1 MPDLVGT
8 WRLTAV
14 SFVGQETGE
23 RLDLFGPEPFGYAI
37 FAPTGRMVVL
47 ITSTGRTPAASGSE
61 MAALFRSMV
70 TYTGR
75 WSLDGER
82 LVTRVNGAWDPS
94 WVGTEQVRDCTF
106 APDGRT
112 LSVRTAPM
120 AHSALPGQRA
130 IGYLGWKREG

>member
-1 MPDLVGT
+1 MLDLVGA
-8 WRLTAV
+8 WRLTAA
-14 SFVGQETGE
+14 SFVGQETGD
-23 RLDLFGPEPFGYAI
+23 RLDLLGPEPFGSAI

-47 ITSTGRTPAASGSE
+47 ITSAGRTAASGPE

-82 LVTRVNGAWDPS
+82 LVTRGDGAWDPS

-112 LSVRTAPM
+112 LSVRTAPIG
-120 AHSALPGQRA
+120 HPALPGQRA
-130 IGYLGWKREG
+130 IGYLDWQREG